1 MNDWGWRERR
11 TPGMRDFVQRGL
23 RPLAAAVPWVTV
35 GLLFM
40 TIVMVGGT
48 FTAERGALFALPD
61 TGVDDVADAMAVSLL
76 IPTDKGTLVFFDDT
90 RYLLDDETQM
100 DSFRAALSEK
110 AARIAEGED
119 AALLAMADW
128 RIMGRDLL
136 KFAAIAKRA
145 GVRRVLF
152 AERQGNGGLE

>member
-76 IPTDKGTLVFFDDT
+76 VPTDKGTLVFFDDT

-100 DSFRAALSEK
+100 ESFRAALSEK
-110 AARIAEGED
+110 AARIAKGED